1 MNSHKKRESSANNG
15 NGEGVNKKA
24 RTIGQP
30 DFLSDGL
37 NNDAIRII
45 VKEILSIIQDKK
57 SSTSHADIVNTIT
70 EDSKFKFFI
79 DRYPMLFEMVT
90 KDAVFDNESFE
101 YFLSMRD
108 EIIKNKVTSEE
119 ASKEVGQVWF
129 DKFYKGS
136 K

>member
-1 MNSHKKRESSANNG
+1 MNSQKKRENNG
-15 NGEGVNKKA
+15 NNGVGLNKKA

-37 NNDAIRII
+37 NNDEIRFI

-57 SSTSHADIVNTIT
+57 GTIPHANIVNIIT
-70 EDSKFKFFI
+70 GDSKFKFFI
-79 DRYPMLFEMVT
+79 ERYPMLFDMVT

-101 YFLSMRD
+101 YFLSMRN

>member
-1 MNSHKKRESSANNG
+1 MNSHKKRESSVNNG
-15 NGEGVNKKA
+15 GGINKKA

-37 NNDAIRII
+37 NNDEIRVI

-57 SSTSHADIVNTIT
+57 GTIPHTDIVNIIT
-70 EDSKFKFFI
+70 GDSKFKFFI
-79 DRYPMLFEMVT
+79 ERYPMLFDMVT

-129 DKFYKGS
+129 DKFYKDN

>member
-1 MNSHKKRESSANNG
+1 MNSQKKRENNG
-15 NGEGVNKKA
+15 NNGGGLNKKA

-37 NNDAIRII
+37 NNDEIRVI

-57 SSTSHADIVNTIT
+57 GTIPHTDIVNIIT
-70 EDSKFKFFI
+70 GDSKFKFFI
-79 DRYPMLFEMVT
+79 ERYPMLFDMVT

-108 EIIKNKVTSEE
+108 EIIKNKVTNEE

>member
-1 MNSHKKRESSANNG
+1 MNSQKKRESNGNNG
-15 NGEGVNKKA
+15 GGINKKL

-37 NNDAIRII
+37 NNDSIRVI

-57 SSTSHADIVNTIT
+57 ATTPHTQIVNIIT
-70 EDSKFKFFI
+70 EDTRFKFFI
-79 DRYPMLFEMVT
+79 ERYPMLFDMVT

-108 EIIKNKVTSEE
+108 EIIKNKITSEE

-129 DKFYKGS
+129 DKYYKES

>member
-1 MNSHKKRESSANNG
+1 MNSQKKRENNG
-15 NGEGVNKKA
+15 NIGGGLNKKA

-37 NNDAIRII
+37 NNDEIRVI

-57 SSTSHADIVNTIT
+57 GTIPHINIVNTIAG
-70 EDSKFKFFI
+70 DSKFKFFI
-79 DRYPMLFEMVT
+79 ERYPMLFDMVT